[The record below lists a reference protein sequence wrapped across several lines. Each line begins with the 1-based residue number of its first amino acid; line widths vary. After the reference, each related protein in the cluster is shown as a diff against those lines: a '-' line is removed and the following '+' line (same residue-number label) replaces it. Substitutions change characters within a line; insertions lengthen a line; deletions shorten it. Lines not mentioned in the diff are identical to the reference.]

1 MLVVMRGIGKPVAA
15 WLARVND
22 RAMFACCAA
31 CASRGLKSAPM
42 KKVYVVN
49 LSSFLMSSI
58 PQSASIVSW
67 MRRMFSAV

>member
-1 MLVVMRGIGKPVAA
+1 MLVVMRGIAKPVAA

-22 RAMFACCAA
+22 RAIFAYRAA
-31 CASRGLKSAPM
+31 CALRRLKGVPM

-58 PQSASIVSW
+58 PQSASI
-67 MRRMFSAV
+67 A